1 MLQYLCIEFPFSE
14 EYNEM
19 KKKYLECG
27 KIINIHGIHGALK
40 IEPWCDSPAVAAG
53 LSKIYFE
60 EKDGSYSEAKVK
72 RASVAGRFVLMT
84 LFGLETPEDAREYK
98 GRVFYADRD
107 DIPLKEGA
115 FFLSDIIGLSVYD
128 ATSGKLYG
136 RIKDADFSRHTP
148 LYTIETERGEVLYP
162 AISEFV
168 KEIDI
173 ETGVKICPIS
183 GFFDE
188 V

>member
-1 MLQYLCIEFPFSE
+1 
-14 EYNEM
+14 M

-27 KIINIHGIHGALK
+27 KIINIHGIRGALK
-40 IEPWCDSPAVAAG
+40 IEPWCDSPEVAAS
-53 LSKIYFE
+53 LPKIYFSE
-60 EKDGSYSEAKVK
+60 SDGSYTEAEVK
-72 RASVAGRFVLMT
+72 RASAAGRFVLMT
-84 LFGLETPEDAREYK
+84 LAGVETPEDARAYK
-98 GRVFYADRD
+98 GKIFYADRD
-107 DIPLKEGA
+107 DIPLGEGD
-115 FFLSDIIGLSVYD
+115 FFIEDIIGLPVYD
-128 ATSGKLYG
+128 AETGKKYG
-136 RIKDADFSRHTP
+136 TVKDADFSRHTP

-162 AISEFV
+162 AIPEFV

>member
-1 MLQYLCIEFPFSE
+1 
-14 EYNEM
+14 M
-19 KKKYLECG
+19 KQKYLECG
-27 KIINIHGIHGALK
+27 KIINIHGIRGALK
-40 IEPWCDSPAVAAG
+40 IEPWCDSPEVAAS
-53 LSKIYFE
+53 LSEIYFLE
-60 EKDGSYSEAKVK
+60 SDGSYTKAKVK
-72 RASVAGRFVLMT
+72 HASAAGRFVLMT
-84 LFGLETPEDAREYK
+84 LLGVETPEEGREYK
-98 GRVFYADRD
+98 GRVFYADRE
-107 DIPLKEGA
+107 DIPRKEGD
-115 FFLSDIIGLSVYD
+115 FFLADIIGLPVYD
-128 ATSGKLYG
+128 ADTGKLYG
-136 RIKDADFSRHTP
+136 SIKDADFSRHTP